1 MLDIQKVTTEGPALE
16 SIKSLF
22 KAYLGELN
30 EDLCFQ
36 SFDSEIDNPL
46 YKYSAPVGALFIAY
60 YNATPVGCIALQ
72 PLQEAQTCEMKR
84 LYVAPDYRKLG
95 VGDALVKILLQE
107 AQSLG
112 YAEADPTFDVE
123 GFDTAHKLSIL
134 AAIAI
139 PAYQDYTERAQS
151 ALESSYD
158 EADSAEAAAASLAAG
173 SKYTPSFS
181 RIGWASASTSI
192 RCEMGDPW

>member
-46 YKYSAPVGALFIAY
+46 YKYSAPTGALFIAY
-60 YNATPVGCIALQ
+60 YNAIPVGCIALQ
-72 PLQEAQTCEMKR
+72 PLQEPQTCEMKR
-84 LYVAPDYRKLG
+84 LYVDPEYRNLKI
-95 VGDALVKILLQE
+95 GDALVKALLQE

-112 YAEADPTFDVE
+112 YTIMKL
-123 GFDTAHKLSIL
+123 DTLERL
-134 AAIAI
+134 QAAIKLYLKFGFETVT
-139 PAYQDYTERAQS
+139 AY
-151 ALESSYD
+151 YD
-158 EADSAEAAAASLAAG
+158 NPL
-173 SKYTPSFS
+173 PSVVYMQKKL
-181 RIGWASASTSI
+181 R
-192 RCEMGDPW
+192 

>member
-36 SFDSEIDNPL
+36 SFDTEIDNPL
-46 YKYSAPVGALFIAY
+46 YKYSAPTGALFIAF
-60 YNATPVGCIALQ
+60 YNGVPVGCIALQ
-72 PLQEAQTCEMKR
+72 PLQEPHTCEMKR

-112 YAEADPTFDVE
+112 YATMKL
-123 GFDTAHKLSIL
+123 DTLERL
-134 AAIAI
+134 QAAIQLYQKFGFETVT
-139 PAYQDYTERAQS
+139 AY
-151 ALESSYD
+151 YD
-158 EADSAEAAAASLAAG
+158 NPLLSVVYMQKKL
-173 SKYTPSFS
+173 
-181 RIGWASASTSI
+181 R
-192 RCEMGDPW
+192 

>member
-46 YKYSAPVGALFIAY
+46 YKYSAPTGALFIAY
-60 YNATPVGCIALQ
+60 YNAIPIGCIALQ
-72 PLQEAQTCEMKR
+72 PLQEPQTCEMKR
-84 LYVAPDYRKLG
+84 LYVDPEYRNLKI
-95 VGDALVKILLQE
+95 GDALVQSLLQE

-112 YAEADPTFDVE
+112 YTTMKL
-123 GFDTAHKLSIL
+123 DTLERL
-134 AAIAI
+134 QAAIKLYLKFGFETVT
-139 PAYQDYTERAQS
+139 AY
-151 ALESSYD
+151 YD
-158 EADSAEAAAASLAAG
+158 NPL
-173 SKYTPSFS
+173 PSVVYMQKKL
-181 RIGWASASTSI
+181 R
-192 RCEMGDPW
+192 

>member
-46 YKYSAPVGALFIAY
+46 YKYSAPTGALFIAL

-72 PLQEAQTCEMKR
+72 PLPEAGTCEMKR
-84 LYVAPDYRKLG
+84 LYVNPEYRKLG
-95 VGDALVKILLQE
+95 IGDALVNALLQE
-107 AQSLG
+107 AKILD
-112 YAEADPTFDVE
+112 YTLMKL
-123 GFDTAHKLSIL
+123 DTLDRL
-134 AAIAI
+134 QAAIKLYQKFGFETVN
-139 PAYQDYTERAQS
+139 AY
-151 ALESSYD
+151 YD
-158 EADSAEAAAASLAAG
+158 NPLPGVVYMQKEL
-173 SKYTPSFS
+173 
-181 RIGWASASTSI
+181 R
-192 RCEMGDPW
+192 

>member
-1 MLDIQKVTTEGPALE
+1 MLDIQKVTTEGLALE

-36 SFDSEIDNPL
+36 SFDTEIDNPL
-46 YKYSAPVGALFIAY
+46 YKYSAPTGALFIAF
-60 YNATPVGCIALQ
+60 YNGVPVGCIALQ
-72 PLQEAQTCEMKR
+72 PLQEPHTCEMKR

-112 YAEADPTFDVE
+112 YATMKL
-123 GFDTAHKLSIL
+123 DTLERL
-134 AAIAI
+134 QAAIQLYQKFGFETVT
-139 PAYQDYTERAQS
+139 AYYDNPLPSVVYMEKNYNLPSITSSITRAKCKCSS
-151 ALESSYD
+151 ACTLV
-158 EADSAEAAAASLAAG
+158 ASV
-173 SKYTPSFS
+173 SVVSV
-181 RIGWASASTSI
+181 ASTVQVA
-192 RCEMGDPW
+192 